1 MQAIPLRQTT
11 RRGGEQEN
19 QRQRIN
25 RKTENNRHT
34 NGWIQA
40 MQILLVPEVWFL
52 SDETEQTKIC
62 ARHFVE
68 FWKPSPNSGFCTNH
82 QRLHQSLHAPT
93 KSCRQM
99 HLVRHPTSISAQANV
114 ASSSLALVATH
125 SPFSPSCLRERER
138 ESLSFS
144 SNEERFR
151 SLERTRESFE
161 TLCALLSSVVHLT
174 EIDYPGVLWRLTVT
188 GNSQGL
194 KSAVCEVRK
203 GGFQPSYASE
213 SSYRIGLMWSVRCCR
228 LPIRGPDCKEVIFA
242 VGSDLQL
249 LSTLRNLYQNVG
261 RIYCAW
267 YVHTTPTLHPARDEV
282 ACG

>member
-1 MQAIPLRQTT
+1 M
-11 RRGGEQEN
+11 RRN
-19 QRQRIN
+19 
-25 RKTENNRHT
+25 KH
-34 NGWIQA
+34 
-40 MQILLVPEVWFL
+40 
-52 SDETEQTKIC
+52 EQTKIC

-114 ASSSLALVATH
+114 ASSTRCHSFTIFAILLGLKRPALV
-125 SPFSPSCLRERER
+125 C
-138 ESLSFS
+138 
-144 SNEERFR
+144 
-151 SLERTRESFE
+151 
-161 TLCALLSSVVHLT
+161 VHLT

-203 GGFQPSYASE
+203 GGCFE
-213 SSYRIGLMWSVRCCR
+213 TSSLPGLHWSVICCR

-249 LSTLRNLYQNVG
+249 LSTLRSIYQK
-261 RIYCAW
+261 R
-267 YVHTTPTLHPARDEV
+267 
-282 ACG
+282 